1 VLVAAAFAG
10 CGPPDAAAVARS
22 ADGTYHTA
30 AFGWLASHEPSAVVV
45 WRGDPALVRAVIPG
59 ARVTAAGPSPCLQAK
74 AQHALLLLVAPATD
88 TAERDRVN
96 DCGFALEHDAGALIV
111 APL

>member
-1 VLVAAAFAG
+1 VLVAAAVAG
-10 CGPPDAAAVARS
+10 CGPPDAATVARS

-30 AFGWLASHEPSAVVV
+30 VFGWLASHEPSAVVV
-45 WRGDPALVRAVIPG
+45 WHADPALIRAVIPG

-74 AQHALLLLVAPATD
+74 AEHALLLLVAPTSAR
-88 TAERDRVN
+88 AERDRAN